1 MARCV
6 PRMRGA
12 TSRLVALQ
20 PFLAQPS
27 LTSSTPTP
35 ALLPPSTP
43 PLPFHPLPAS
53 AAASSP
59 CPPRQPWLR
68 STVSAL
74 LPASSVPSPNAS
86 SALSF
91 LSVPFV
97 PSSASALSAPSVL
110 RPARSPYRN
119 SPPPLPSPYRDAWLH
134 LARQISSSAGSSGGG
149 SGSAV
154 EASPGGAGA
163 GEAPPG
169 GGVFQNI
176 RVELVADGQVGLI
189 TLARPKALNALS
201 QAVMG
206 EVVSAL
212 KWMDQKDSVG
222 ATVVTGEG
230 RAFAAGADIA
240 EMAPLT
246 FAAAL
251 KGDLLGQWD
260 DMRRV
265 KKPVIAAVN
274 GYALGGGCKLAM
286 VCGIVLA
293 GQKAVFGQPQ
303 LKLPTPCLP
312 LPAAHPPPTFRP
324 SPYSFPQLCLGR
336 RVYALGGRCE
346 LAMMCDIIL
355 AGEKAVFG
363 QPEVKL
369 PPFALSRTPSSHPS
383 LSVPL
388 SFSSYALGGGCEL
401 AMMCDIIL
409 AGEKAVFGQPEVK
422 LGVIPGMG
430 GTQRLTRAV
439 GKARAM
445 EMILTGEFFMDAEEA
460 AQAGL
465 VSRVVSR
472 LRVACYTEWACMGSA
487 EEKSH
492 GDDSDGG
499 VLYGCTGGSAGWA
512 GPQEDLLKAA
522 MATAAKIA
530 ALLQPAVAMAKQS
543 VNVAFTNMNAF
554 PPAFPLFTPRFPV
567 TFPRSQPRPTRG
579 ASESSHRNSCQ
590 DSSAVATGSSD
601 GQAERPQEDLVK
613 AAIATATKIAALSQ
627 PAVAMAKQSVN
638 AAFNGSLAQGLAE
651 ERALFLS
658 CFALADQKEGM
669 EAFLEKRA
677 ARFKH
682 E

>member
-6 PRMRGA
+6 PRTRGA
-12 TSRLVALQ
+12 ASRLVALH

-27 LTSSTPTP
+27 IAVHPV
-35 ALLPPSTP
+35 PPP
-43 PLPFHPLPAS
+43 
-53 AAASSP
+53 AAAAPP
-59 CPPRQPWLR
+59 CPPRPSWLL

-74 LPASSVPSPNAS
+74 RPAPTFPSPIAP

-91 LSVPFV
+91 LSAPCA
-97 PSSASALSAPSVL
+97 PPSASAPSAPSAPSAL
-110 RPARSPYRN
+110 PPARSPYRN
-119 SPPPLPSPYRDAWLH
+119 SSSPVPSAYRDAWPH
-134 LARQISSSAGSSGGG
+134 VAREFSSIAETSGGG
-149 SGSAV
+149 SGVAA
-154 EASPGGAGA
+154 EAAEAADAPPGGAGA

-169 GGVFQNI
+169 GGVFHNI

-212 KWMDQKDSVG
+212 QWMEQKESVG

-260 DMRRV
+260 EMRRL

-274 GYALGGGCKLAM
+274 GYALGGGC
-286 VCGIVLA
+286 
-293 GQKAVFGQPQ
+293 
-303 LKLPTPCLP
+303 
-312 LPAAHPPPTFRP
+312 
-324 SPYSFPQLCLGR
+324 
-336 RVYALGGRCE
+336 E
-346 LAMMCDIIL
+346 LAMMCD
-355 AGEKAVFG
+355 V
-363 QPEVKL
+363 
-369 PPFALSRTPSSHPS
+369 
-383 LSVPL
+383 
-388 SFSSYALGGGCEL
+388 
-401 AMMCDIIL
+401 IL

-445 EMILTGEFFMDAEEA
+445 EMILTGEFFMDANEA

-465 VSRVVSR
+465 VSRVVP
-472 LRVACYTEWACMGSA
+472 
-487 EEKSH
+487 
-492 GDDSDGG
+492 
-499 VLYGCTGGSAGWA
+499 
-512 GPQEDLLKAA
+512 GPQEELVRAA
-522 MATAAKIA
+522 IATAAKIA
-530 ALLQPAVAMAKQS
+530 S
-543 VNVAFTNMNAF
+543 
-554 PPAFPLFTPRFPV
+554 
-567 TFPRSQPRPTRG
+567 
-579 ASESSHRNSCQ
+579 
-590 DSSAVATGSSD
+590 
-601 GQAERPQEDLVK
+601 
-613 AAIATATKIAALSQ
+613 LSQ

-638 AAFNGSLAQGLAE
+638 AAFNGSLAEGLAE

-669 EAFLEKRA
+669 QAFLEKRA
-677 ARFKH
+677 AHLKH

>member
-274 GYALGGGCKLAM
+274 GYALGGGC
-286 VCGIVLA
+286 
-293 GQKAVFGQPQ
+293 
-303 LKLPTPCLP
+303 
-312 LPAAHPPPTFRP
+312 
-324 SPYSFPQLCLGR
+324 
-336 RVYALGGRCE
+336 
-346 LAMMCDIIL
+346 
-355 AGEKAVFG
+355 
-363 QPEVKL
+363 
-369 PPFALSRTPSSHPS
+369 
-383 LSVPL
+383 
-388 SFSSYALGGGCEL
+388 EL

-465 VSRVVSR
+465 VSRVIP
-472 LRVACYTEWACMGSA
+472 G
-487 EEKSH
+487 
-492 GDDSDGG
+492 
-499 VLYGCTGGSAGWA
+499 
-512 GPQEDLLKAA
+512 
-522 MATAAKIA
+522 
-530 ALLQPAVAMAKQS
+530 
-543 VNVAFTNMNAF
+543 
-554 PPAFPLFTPRFPV
+554 
-567 TFPRSQPRPTRG
+567 
-579 ASESSHRNSCQ
+579 
-590 DSSAVATGSSD
+590 
-601 GQAERPQEDLVK
+601 PQEDLVK